1 MLTGVIAIFAIHYF
15 FHPRRNWA
23 TVRLFL
29 LGMSI
34 AAGCYIVKSVN
45 KHGYY
50 FVMKRTPPLGTLW
63 IWAVIEMDIPGAML
77 SLVGVGLYTW
87 YNGYSVL

>member
-1 MLTGVIAIFAIHYF
+1 
-15 FHPRRNWA
+15 
-23 TVRLFL
+23 
-29 LGMSI
+29 MSI